1 MLFHSL
7 WCYNLQAGWQKDGQK
22 HSHSQLKTLTET
34 TVAIVHHE
42 ISSQGSGGE
51 VVHAAGPVRH
61 VPHHNGI
68 CLCEPAKYT
77 HRDANQH
84 IHTQYARPDDHYRSD
99 QYTYHARHGVTM
111 RGAE

>member
-7 WCYNLQAGWQKDGQK
+7 CGVIIVMQGDRKTDK
-22 HSHSQLKTLTET
+22 HAHSQLKTLTET
-34 TVAIVHHE
+34 TVAIVYHE

-84 IHTQYARPDDHYRSD
+84 SHTQYARPDDHYRSD